1 MQGKGTDELQ
11 YVREIYKR
19 LKLQY
24 VKLKLQYV
32 RKIYKRLKS
41 QYVRLKLLL
50 RRDWSVFPSRA

>member
-24 VKLKLQYV
+24 VRLKLQYV
-32 RKIYKRLKS
+32 RETCKGRGLMNYNM
-41 QYVRLKLLL
+41 
-50 RRDWSVFPSRA
+50 